1 MTLLIHQGETVLNK
15 LPLSTFIR
23 MNKEESLG
31 KKLSYEK
38 LFQLVQKDRYL
49 DTNTS
54 SSGTKN
60 GEITIG
66 IITTNLDNFSKSQK
80 LETEKGV
87 I

>member
-1 MTLLIHQGETVLNK
+1 MTLLIYQGEIVLNK
-15 LPLSTFIR
+15 LPLSTCIR

-38 LFQLVQKDRYL
+38 LFQLVRKDRYL
-49 DTNTS
+49 NTNTS

-66 IITTNLDNFSKSQK
+66 ILTTNLDNFSKSQK

>member
-15 LPLSTFIR
+15 LPLSTCIR

-49 DTNTS
+49 NTNTS

>member
-1 MTLLIHQGETVLNK
+1 MTLLIYQGEIVLNK
-15 LPLSTFIR
+15 LPLSTCIR

>member
-1 MTLLIHQGETVLNK
+1 MTLLIHQGENVLNK
-15 LPLSTFIR
+15 LPLSTCIR

-31 KKLSYEK
+31 EKLSYEK

>member
-15 LPLSTFIR
+15 LPLSSCIR
-23 MNKEESLG
+23 LIKDESLG

-49 DTNTS
+49 NTSTS
-54 SSGTKN
+54 SSGAKN
-60 GEITIG
+60 GEKTIG